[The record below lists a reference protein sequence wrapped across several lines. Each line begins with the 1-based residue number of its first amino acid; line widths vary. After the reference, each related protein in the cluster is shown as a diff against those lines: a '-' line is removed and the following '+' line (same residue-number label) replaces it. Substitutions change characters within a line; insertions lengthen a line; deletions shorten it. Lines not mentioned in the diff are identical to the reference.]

1 MEKKKDLF
9 AILGRKAT
17 KEILELLEEH
27 GTAQYKEF
35 KQIATPFTVNTILRN
50 LEDLNLIQHF
60 CERENERREWY
71 EPTEKGRKVVQCLR
85 ELEKLIEE

>member
-35 KQIATPFTVNTILRN
+35 KQVASLTTVNMILRN
-50 LEDLNLIQHF
+50 LEDLNLIQHY
-60 CERENERREWY
+60 CEREKRREWY
-71 EPTEKGRKVVQCLR
+71 EPTEKGKKVVQCLR
-85 ELEKLIEE
+85 ELEMLIEE